1 MKYEPE
7 KYYHVYNRGANKG
20 KIFLSQ
26 ENYRYCL
33 RLMHKYA
40 IEYKIS
46 ILAYCLMPNH
56 YHFFFQ
62 QSLEGS
68 IQRCIQTL
76 FNAYTQAFNKQ
87 HQRSGTIFEGRAKAR
102 EVDSD
107 LYAVQLCAYIHLNP
121 VSAQLINTP
130 EEWEFSDYKEWI
142 DIRNSDRTDLSLRNC
157 YFDNGE
163 QYRDFIES
171 QRMARVDEKL
181 ERFMLD

>member
-1 MKYEPE
+1 MKYESE
-7 KYYHVYNRGANKG
+7 KYYHVYNRGANKE
-20 KIFLSQ
+20 KIFLSH

-33 RLMHKYA
+33 RLMYKYT
-40 IEYKIS
+40 IENKIS

-56 YHFFFQ
+56 YHFLLQ

-76 FNAYTQAFNKQ
+76 FNAYTQAINKQ
-87 HQRSGTIFEGRAKAR
+87 HQRSGTLFEGRAKAR

-121 VSAQLINTP
+121 VSAQLVNTP

-142 DIRNSDRTDLSLRNC
+142 DVRQTDLNDLSLRNS
-157 YFDNGE
+157 FFENGK
-163 QYRDFIES
+163 QYRDFIEL
-171 QRMARVDEKL
+171 QRCTRVEEKL
-181 ERFMLD
+181 DRFMLD